1 MRKQWLAFG
10 FCLALAAC
18 ASFDGAGLRPGASAD
33 EVRAAM
39 GEPGTI
45 WREADGGAT
54 WEYAHGPQGLET
66 YMARLGSDGRLRD
79 IRQVLNTETFASIRP
94 GAMTREEVRRLLGKP
109 ARELYFE
116 RRDDHVWDYR
126 YFDVVRGYEFAFSV
140 HFNPL
145 GIVTGTEST
154 PDDPRFFASGSNGL
168 N

>member
-1 MRKQWLAFG
+1 MRTKWIACG

-18 ASFDGAGLRPGASAD
+18 ASYDGAGLRPGASGD
-33 EVRAAM
+33 QIRSAM

-45 WREADGGAT
+45 WREGDGSAT
-54 WEYAHGPQGLET
+54 WEYARGPQGLHT
-66 YMARLGSDGRLRD
+66 YMARLGSDGRLRE

-94 GAMTREEVRRLLGKP
+94 GTTTREEVRRLLGAP

-116 RRDDHVWDYR
+116 RKDDQVWDYR
-126 YFDVVRGYEFAFSV
+126 YLDELSRYEYAFSV

-145 GIVTGTEST
+145 GVVTGTET
-154 PDDPRFFASGSNGL
+154 APDDPRYFSSGSDGL

>member
-1 MRKQWLAFG
+1 MRKHWMTFG

-18 ASFDGAGLRPGASAD
+18 ASYDGAGLRPGAGAD
-33 EVRAAM
+33 EIRAAM

-54 WEYAHGPQGLET
+54 WEYPHGPQGLQT
-66 YMARLGSDGRLRD
+66 YMARLDKDGRLRD
-79 IRQVLNTETFASIRP
+79 IRQVLNAETFAGIRP
-94 GAMTREEVRRLLGKP
+94 GTTTREEVRRLLGKP

-116 RRDDHVWDYR
+116 RRNDHVWDYR

-140 HFNPL
+140 HFNPQ
-145 GIVTGTEST
+145 GIVSGTESN

-168 N
+168 D